1 MSKLGIKL
9 FIIILLISLGGLLIV
24 SIFVNLNINRQFENY
39 IYSENKEIISEM
51 ASTIENN
58 YQKHEGWGNIK
69 ETINNFTDLRE
80 IKFYIT
86 DKHDNIIAYSHPGI
100 IRGQNIDINKIESV
114 QLKTNEEKI
123 GDLHWYKPAKRN
135 FYSEHAKH
143 FTGQVNKV
151 IFFTAGIIALITIII
166 SFILSRKLTDPL
178 IKMNK
183 VAGKVAE
190 GDLKQ
195 SLHIKGNDEISE
207 LAKAFNKMIVKLAH
221 LEKTRQESTSDLAHE
236 LRTPVTT
243 IKSYLEGIEDD
254 IIEPDK
260 KTIEDIK
267 EETERLIILINR
279 LQELTEAEEKIINLD
294 KKKQN
299 LSLIL
304 KNITDRYKIKALKKE
319 IKIEENYPK
328 NNIFVAGNKE
338 SLQTIFNNLFSNAL
352 KYTDVMGKIKVS
364 MKTINNKVVIK
375 IKDNGI
381 GIPESDLP
389 FIFERFYRTDK
400 SRSTGSGGLGIGLAI
415 TKNLVEA
422 HTGNIEVKSSKSGT
436 LFTLYFPLY

>member
-39 IYSENKEIISEM
+39 IYSENKEIISEI
-51 ASTIENN
+51 ASTIEKN
-58 YQKHEGWGNIK
+58 YQKYKGWGNIQ
-69 ETINNFTDLRE
+69 EMINNFTDPRE

-86 DKHDNIIAYSHPGI
+86 DNYGNIIAYSHPGI
-100 IRGQNIDINKIESV
+100 IKGQNIDINKIESV
-114 QLKTNEEKI
+114 GLEINEKKI
-123 GDLHWYKPAKRN
+123 GNLHWYKPAKSN
-135 FYSEHAKH
+135 FYSKHAKH
-143 FTGQVNKV
+143 FTDQVNNV
-151 IFFTAGIIALITIII
+151 IFLTAGIIALITIII
-166 SFILSRKLTDPL
+166 SFILSRKLTNPL

-190 GDLKQ
+190 GDFKQ
-195 SLHIKGNDEISE
+195 SLHIKGTDEISE
-207 LAKAFNKMIVKLAH
+207 LAQAFNKMIVKLAH
-221 LEKTRQESTSDLAHE
+221 LEKARQESTADLAHE

-254 IIEPDK
+254 IIKPDQ
-260 KTIEDIK
+260 KTVKDIK

-304 KNITDRYKIKALKKE
+304 KNISEKYKIKALKKE
-319 IKIEENYPK
+319 IQIEENYPK
-328 NNIFVAGNKE
+328 DNIFIAGSKE

-352 KYTDVMGKIKVS
+352 KYTDMMGKIKVS
-364 MKTINNKVVIK
+364 MKTVNNKAVIK

-381 GIPESDLP
+381 GIPKTDLP

-422 HTGNIEVKSSKSGT
+422 HAGNIEVKSNKSGT
-436 LFTLYFPLY
+436 IFTLYFPLY